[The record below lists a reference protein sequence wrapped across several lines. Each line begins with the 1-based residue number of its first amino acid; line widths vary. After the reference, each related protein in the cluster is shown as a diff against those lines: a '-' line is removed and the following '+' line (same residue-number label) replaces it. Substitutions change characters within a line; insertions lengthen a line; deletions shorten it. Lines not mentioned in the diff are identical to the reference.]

1 MNVMQ
6 SSLTLT
12 DKEALEE
19 EAQHRMHKTGLSP
32 RVSVAFLVIQ

>member
-12 DKEALEE
+12 DKEALVE